1 MKKMKFLFFTLAIL
15 MAAQNI
21 HANILGLG
29 VKVTVT
35 SRAYWDGT
43 GCVQREKGGCVHIEV
58 NLPSNAFQLNNADGS
73 LTLQANSEI
82 INNPNYKDLFSNG
95 TFYVGAIT
103 IEKNALTQVKY
114 SGSNMFPDKRYK
126 YSEKNGVITI
136 YLN

>member
-1 MKKMKFLFFTLAIL
+1 MKKIKFLFFTLAIL

-43 GCVQREKGGCVHIEV
+43 GCVPRDKGGCVHIEF
-58 NLPSNAFQLNNADGS
+58 NMPSNAFQLNNADGS

-82 INNPNYKDLFSNG
+82 LNNPNYKDLFSNG
-95 TFYVGAIT
+95 TFYIGAIT
-103 IEKNALTQVKY
+103 IEKNALIQVKY
-114 SGSNMFPDKRYK
+114 SGSNSFPDKRYQ